1 MRVNEQIRAREVRL
15 IDGEGKQVGVIPVRE
30 ALIMAGEKDLDLVEV
45 SPDTVPPVCKL
56 LDFGKYKYQ
65 MSKKQT
71 AGKKVDVKE
80 VKIRLQIGTHDL
92 ELKVRNIRRFLD
104 EGNKA
109 KVMMFLRGREIARP
123 DLGMKVFDKLSQM
136 LTGKFSI
143 EVMPKL
149 EGKSITMVIAPGGK

>member
-1 MRVNEQIRAREVRL
+1 M
-15 IDGEGKQVGVIPVRE
+15 RE
-30 ALIMAGEKDLDLVEV
+30 ALVMAVEKDLDLVEV
-45 SPDTVPPVCKL
+45 SPEATPPVCKL

-65 MSKKQT
+65 LSKKQT
-71 AGKKVDVKE
+71 AGKRIDVKE
-80 VKIRLQIGTHDL
+80 VKIRPQIDIHDL

-109 KVMMFLRGREIARP
+109 KVMMFLRGREMARP
-123 DLGMKVFDKLSQM
+123 DLGMKVFEKISQM
-136 LTGKFSI
+136 LTGKFNI

>member
-1 MRVNEQIRAREVRL
+1 MRVNEQIRAKEVRL

-30 ALIMAGEKDLDLVEV
+30 ALVMAVEKDLDLVEV
-45 SPDTVPPVCKL
+45 SPEATPPVCKL

-65 MSKKQT
+65 LSKKQT
-71 AGKKVDVKE
+71 AGKRIDVKE
-80 VKIRLQIGTHDL
+80 VKIRPQIDIHDL

-109 KVMMFLRGREIARP
+109 KVMMFLRGREMARP
-123 DLGMKVFDKLSQM
+123 DLGMKVFEKISQM
-136 LTGKFSI
+136 LTGKFNI

>member
-1 MRVNEQIRAREVRL
+1 
-15 IDGEGKQVGVIPVRE
+15 
-30 ALIMAGEKDLDLVEV
+30 
-45 SPDTVPPVCKL
+45 
-56 LDFGKYKYQ
+56 

-71 AGKKVDVKE
+71 AGKRIDVKE
-80 VKIRLQIGTHDL
+80 VKIRPQIDIHDL

-109 KVMMFLRGREIARP
+109 KVMMFLRGREMARP
-123 DLGMKVFDKLSQM
+123 DLGMKVFEKISQM
-136 LTGKFSI
+136 LTGKFNI

>member
-1 MRVNEQIRAREVRL
+1 
-15 IDGEGKQVGVIPVRE
+15 
-30 ALIMAGEKDLDLVEV
+30 MAVEKDLDLVEV
-45 SPDTVPPVCKL
+45 SPEATPPVCKL

-65 MSKKQT
+65 LSKKQT
-71 AGKKVDVKE
+71 AGKRIDVKE
-80 VKIRLQIGTHDL
+80 VKIRPQIDIHDL

-109 KVMMFLRGREIARP
+109 KVMMFLRGREMARP
-123 DLGMKVFDKLSQM
+123 DLGMKVFEKISQM
-136 LTGKFSI
+136 LTGKFNI